1 MAGGVGPKAPGSRG
15 NGGKTAEIKVRLLD
29 SVAAGVY
36 ANSMMV
42 HHSAT
47 EFVLD
52 FTMVEG
58 SAGIVVSRVVTTP
71 AHAKRIAAALQENL
85 AKYEAAYGPITEL
98 RAQPGQRRDR
108 QPRVEE
114 GD

>member
-47 EFVLD
+47 DVCARLHHGRGERG
-52 FTMVEG
+52 E
-58 SAGIVVSRVVTTP
+58 
-71 AHAKRIAAALQENL
+71 
-85 AKYEAAYGPITEL
+85 
-98 RAQPGQRRDR
+98 
-108 QPRVEE
+108 
-114 GD
+114 